1 MVTAQHEKVMETRLL
16 LWLWFAAQSDK
27 TVTQSQVVSKL
38 KRKSEAV
45 EAYRQ
50 VLQALESAE
59 AIAIHKKQCSLT
71 PAGEVRL
78 AKGLAEPAFELSGTI
93 VGTWVANA
101 LLAWLRQNPP
111 GAAPQSKQE
120 AVAQNGAAKTKAQA
134 KAALT
139 SYDAFQE
146 VALETYDSL
155 NRNYNLD
162 DLVPIYRIRRE
173 MGDRVVRSD
182 FDQWLFEMQSDDV
195 VQLIGGE
202 MPELTPDKAEDS
214 VQTRMGTTRYYI
226 KRLDS

>member
-1 MVTAQHEKVMETRLL
+1 MVTAQHEMAMETRLL
-16 LWLWFAAQSDK
+16 LWLWFAAQLDK
-27 TVTQSQVVSKL
+27 TVTQSQAVSKL
-38 KRKSEAV
+38 KRKGEVAD
-45 EAYRQ
+45 AYRQ
-50 VLQALESAE
+50 LLQALESAE
-59 AIAIHKKQCSLT
+59 AISIHKNLCSIT
-71 PAGEVRL
+71 PIGEVRL

-101 LLAWLRQNPP
+101 LLAWLRKNPR
-111 GAAPQSKQE
+111 GAAPQSKQG
-120 AVAQNGAAKTKAQA
+120 AAAQNGAAKTKAQA
-134 KAALT
+134 KAVLT
-139 SYDAFQE
+139 SYEAFQK

-173 MGDRVVRSD
+173 IGDRVVRSD
-182 FDQWLFEMQSDDV
+182 FDQWLLEMQSDDV

-214 VQTRMGTTRYYI
+214 VQTRMGTTRYYV